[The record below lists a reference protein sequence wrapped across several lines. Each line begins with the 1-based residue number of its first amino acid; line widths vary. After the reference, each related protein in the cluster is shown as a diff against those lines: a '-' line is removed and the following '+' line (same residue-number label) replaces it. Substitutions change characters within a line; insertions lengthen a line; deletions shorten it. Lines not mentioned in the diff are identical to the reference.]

1 MKSLR
6 ILKKHPGNAREMKRK
21 KVLCQNLRN
30 INTERTGKGR
40 VVSNDTERAARS
52 EGENRECS
60 YRN

>member
-1 MKSLR
+1 
-6 ILKKHPGNAREMKRK
+6 MKRK